1 MLDLALAA
9 DLAVAAAEPAGP
21 ATPEDAAAAQERMAR
36 MSVEAGNRGWVAVF
50 APLAA
55 YAVLGFGAY
64 AAGITAG
71 LAGAWYAL
79 QALAQT
85 LLGGGATP

>member
-1 MLDLALAA
+1 MR
-9 DLAVAAAEPAGP
+9 VERMS
-21 ATPEDAAAAQERMAR
+21 TDAA
-36 MSVEAGNRGWVAVF
+36 NRGWVAVF

-71 LAGAWYAL
+71 LAGVWYAL

-85 LLGGGATP
+85 ILGGGSTL

>member
-1 MLDLALAA
+1 MR
-9 DLAVAAAEPAGP
+9 VERMS
-21 ATPEDAAAAQERMAR
+21 TDAA
-36 MSVEAGNRGWVAVF
+36 NRGWVAVF

-71 LAGAWYAL
+71 LAGVWYAL
-79 QALAQT
+79 QALTQT

>member
-1 MLDLALAA
+1 MRI
-9 DLAVAAAEPAGP
+9 ERMS
-21 ATPEDAAAAQERMAR
+21 TDAA
-36 MSVEAGNRGWVAVF
+36 NRGWVAVF

-64 AAGITAG
+64 AAG
-71 LAGAWYAL
+71 LAGVGYAL

>member
-1 MLDLALAA
+1 MS
-9 DLAVAAAEPAGP
+9 
-21 ATPEDAAAAQERMAR
+21 TDAA
-36 MSVEAGNRGWVAVF
+36 NRGWVAVF

-64 AAGITAG
+64 AAG
-71 LAGAWYAL
+71 LAGVGYAL

>member
-1 MLDLALAA
+1 MCASSAWL
-9 DLAVAAAEPAGP
+9 GP
-21 ATPEDAAAAQERMAR
+21 NATVTLTLTLTVTLTLTLTLTQSTDAA
-36 MSVEAGNRGWVAVF
+36 NRGWVAVF